1 MKKIRHHQHAV
12 RTVQKLFSVLGQIQK
27 LKYRI
32 DFHKLRAGDL
42 VKTIRIQQ
50 SKALL
55 QHAVHP
61 SVPVV
66 HRIFQKISLRIQ
78 QAEVHPPGVHA
89 DAVRLPV
96 FF

>member
-12 RTVQKLFSVLGQIQK
+12 RTVQKLLPVLRQIQK

-32 DFHKLRAGDL
+32 NFHELGTCDL
-42 VKTIRIQQ
+42 VKTVRIQQ
-50 SKALL
+50 RKALL
-55 QHAVHP
+55 QHAVYP

-66 HRIFQKISLRIQ
+66 HRIFQQIPLRVQ
-78 QAEVHPPGVHA
+78 QAEIHAPGIHA
-89 DAVRLPV
+89 DAVNLPV